1 MLISNINEN
10 EKVLFLLSLVSLLRE
25 NNVNSSKDPGCP
37 VLQIKVS
44 AAVLSS
50 AFCSLVHL
58 MCNNASRM
66 KSLNRLN

>member
-1 MLISNINEN
+1 MLISNIDEN
-10 EKVLFLLSLVSLLRE
+10 EIVLFLLSLVSLLIN

-37 VLQIKVS
+37 VLQTKVS

-58 MCNNASRM
+58 MCNNASRRT
-66 KSLNRLN
+66 SLDRLN